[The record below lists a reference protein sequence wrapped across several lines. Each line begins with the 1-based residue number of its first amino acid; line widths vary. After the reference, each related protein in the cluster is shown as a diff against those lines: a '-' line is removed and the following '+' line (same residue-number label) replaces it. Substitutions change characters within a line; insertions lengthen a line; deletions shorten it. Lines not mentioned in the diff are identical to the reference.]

1 MEVELATC
9 TPVIASNTTALLAV
23 GTCHESGRCGSGSGS
38 IDRTKIANPRGQTSA
53 RVMVVGHVV
62 VAVGVA
68 VGVGGEVGVTIGIV
82 AVGLGGHTMGV
93 AHLRQVLRE
102 P

>member
-1 MEVELATC
+1 MRVG
-9 TPVIASNTTALLAV
+9 AV
-23 GTCHESGRCGSGSGS
+23 GVGMGALTRPKLPIPAAKS
-38 IDRTKIANPRGQTSA
+38 SA
-53 RVMVVGHVV
+53 RVM